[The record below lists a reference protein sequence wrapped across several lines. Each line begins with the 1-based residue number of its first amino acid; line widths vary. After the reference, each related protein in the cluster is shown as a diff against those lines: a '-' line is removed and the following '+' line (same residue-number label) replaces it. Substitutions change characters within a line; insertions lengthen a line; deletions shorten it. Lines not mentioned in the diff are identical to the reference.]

1 MAVPARV
8 GYERA
13 MTTQPTATP
22 PLSLE
27 ETLKATLVPPKLY
40 IAYRARKEL
49 RRGEREVA
57 LLPHLV
63 DPRRAAV
70 DVGANKGVYSWFL
83 ARLCPKVY
91 AFEPNPKLFRVLD
104 RGAAANVACSQVALS
119 NRTGTAEL
127 RIPLGHRGKPSNQ
140 AASLSTA
147 KPATGYLPVAVPT
160 VRLDELGLTGIG
172 FIKIDVEGFEFEV
185 LDGARDILA
194 RERPNLLIE
203 MEEKHHPGRA
213 LPEMLGEVE
222 ALGYCGLF
230 LRRGQLRRI
239 AELDLAAEV
248 RQPASKADYVFN
260 FIFVPR

>member
-1 MAVPARV
+1 
-8 GYERA
+8 
-13 MTTQPTATP
+13 MTTPPAAPP

-27 ETLKATLVPPKLY
+27 ESLKATLVPPKLY

-63 DPRRAAV
+63 DRRRAAV

-83 ARLCPKVY
+83 ARLCPKVH
-91 AFEPNPKLFRVLD
+91 AFEPNPKLFRMLE
-104 RGAAANVACSQVALS
+104 RGAAANVACAQVALS
-119 NRTGTAEL
+119 NRSGEAEL

-147 KPATGYLPVAVPT
+147 KPAAAYLPVPVRT
-160 VRLDELGLTGIG
+160 TRLDDLGLAGIG
-172 FIKIDVEGFEFEV
+172 FVKIDVEGFEFEV
-185 LDGARDILA
+185 LDGARETLA
-194 RERPNLLIE
+194 RERPNLLVE

-213 LPEMLGEVE
+213 LPDMLAEVE

-230 LRRGQLRRI
+230 LRRGQLRRV
-239 AELDLAAEV
+239 AELDLDAEV
-248 RQPASKADYVFN
+248 RNPASKADYVFN
-260 FIFVPR
+260 FVFVPR